1 MTQNSKKTKAQL
13 VEELTALGVNASMSL
28 KKDELVALL
37 DAQSGGGS
45 GEGSGIK
52 PSTPLAGQ
60 EDLANRTLDWKYQ
73 APAEDS
79 ADAAPS
85 AAPEFVAAAEAR
97 TRSGTCT
104 SPNTRNRTCDR
115 CPKRGRRHVRNH
127 QIVDRG
133 CGSCCSLLDHFLS
146 NTNDNLHSLH
156 NGYADYLAT
165 TLALTPV
172 SAFLKQGDRQCS
184 YVSSHSLCFGLQ
196 NLLKILQNVKCAQA

>member
-13 VEELTALGVNASMSL
+13 VEELTALGVDASMSL

-85 AAPEFVAAAEAR
+85 AAPEFVDAANPEPAAEPTPAPALES
-97 TRSGTCT
+97 TSAAPAASAPQEAGGMSGTT
-104 SPNTRNRTCDR
+104 
-115 CPKRGRRHVRNH
+115 K
-127 QIVDRG
+127 
-133 CGSCCSLLDHFLS
+133 LLIAVAVLVVIYWIIF
-146 NTNDNLHSLH
+146 
-156 NGYADYLAT
+156 
-165 TLALTPV
+165 
-172 SAFLKQGDRQCS
+172 
-184 YVSSHSLCFGLQ
+184 
-196 NLLKILQNVKCAQA
+196 

>member
-1 MTQNSKKTKAQL
+1 MTKNSKKTKAQL
-13 VEELTALGVNASMSL
+13 VEELTALGVDSSMSL

-85 AAPEFVAAAEAR
+85 AAPEFVAAPDPEPAAEPAPAPKPEPASAAPSASASQEAGDM
-97 TRSGTCT
+97 SGTT
-104 SPNTRNRTCDR
+104 
-115 CPKRGRRHVRNH
+115 KLLIAVAV
-127 QIVDRG
+127 IVV
-133 CGSCCSLLDHFLS
+133 LYWIIF
-146 NTNDNLHSLH
+146 
-156 NGYADYLAT
+156 
-165 TLALTPV
+165 
-172 SAFLKQGDRQCS
+172 
-184 YVSSHSLCFGLQ
+184 
-196 NLLKILQNVKCAQA
+196 

>member
-13 VEELTALGVNASMSL
+13 VEELTALGVGASMSL

-85 AAPEFVAAAEAR
+85 AAPEFVAADPEPVEEPSPAPEPASSAHAASAPQEAGGM
-97 TRSGTCT
+97 SGTT
-104 SPNTRNRTCDR
+104 
-115 CPKRGRRHVRNH
+115 K
-127 QIVDRG
+127 
-133 CGSCCSLLDHFLS
+133 LLIAVAVLVVLYWIIF
-146 NTNDNLHSLH
+146 
-156 NGYADYLAT
+156 
-165 TLALTPV
+165 
-172 SAFLKQGDRQCS
+172 
-184 YVSSHSLCFGLQ
+184 
-196 NLLKILQNVKCAQA
+196 

>member
-13 VEELTALGVNASMSL
+13 VEELTALGVDSSMSL

-73 APAEDS
+73 APAQDS

-85 AAPEFVAAAEAR
+85 AAPEFVAAPDPEPAAEPAPDPKPEPASAAPSASASQEAGDM
-97 TRSGTCT
+97 SGTT
-104 SPNTRNRTCDR
+104 
-115 CPKRGRRHVRNH
+115 KLLIAVAV
-127 QIVDRG
+127 IVV
-133 CGSCCSLLDHFLS
+133 LYWIIF
-146 NTNDNLHSLH
+146 
-156 NGYADYLAT
+156 
-165 TLALTPV
+165 
-172 SAFLKQGDRQCS
+172 
-184 YVSSHSLCFGLQ
+184 
-196 NLLKILQNVKCAQA
+196 

>member
-13 VEELTALGVNASMSL
+13 VEELTALGVDSSMSL

-73 APAEDS
+73 APAQDS

-85 AAPEFVAAAEAR
+85 AAPEFVAAPDQEPAAEPAPAPKPEPASAAPSASASQEAGDM
-97 TRSGTCT
+97 SGT
-104 SPNTRNRTCDR
+104 N
-115 CPKRGRRHVRNH
+115 KLLIAVAV
-127 QIVDRG
+127 IVV
-133 CGSCCSLLDHFLS
+133 LYWIIF
-146 NTNDNLHSLH
+146 
-156 NGYADYLAT
+156 
-165 TLALTPV
+165 
-172 SAFLKQGDRQCS
+172 
-184 YVSSHSLCFGLQ
+184 
-196 NLLKILQNVKCAQA
+196 

>member
-13 VEELTALGVNASMSL
+13 VEELTALGVDASMSL

-73 APAEDS
+73 APADDS

-85 AAPEFVAAAEAR
+85 TAPEFVAADPEPAAEPAPAP
-97 TRSGTCT
+97 TLEPASTAPAAPAPQEAGGMSGTT
-104 SPNTRNRTCDR
+104 
-115 CPKRGRRHVRNH
+115 K
-127 QIVDRG
+127 
-133 CGSCCSLLDHFLS
+133 LLIAVAVLVVLYWIIF
-146 NTNDNLHSLH
+146 
-156 NGYADYLAT
+156 
-165 TLALTPV
+165 
-172 SAFLKQGDRQCS
+172 
-184 YVSSHSLCFGLQ
+184 
-196 NLLKILQNVKCAQA
+196 

>member
-13 VEELTALGVNASMSL
+13 VEELTALGVDSSMSL

-73 APAEDS
+73 APAQDS

-85 AAPEFVAAAEAR
+85 AAPEFVAAPDPEPAAEPAPAPKPEPASAAPSASASQEAGDM
-97 TRSGTCT
+97 SGTT
-104 SPNTRNRTCDR
+104 
-115 CPKRGRRHVRNH
+115 KLLIAVAV
-127 QIVDRG
+127 IVV
-133 CGSCCSLLDHFLS
+133 F
-146 NTNDNLHSLH
+146 
-156 NGYADYLAT
+156 YWII
-165 TLALTPV
+165 
-172 SAFLKQGDRQCS
+172 F
-184 YVSSHSLCFGLQ
+184 
-196 NLLKILQNVKCAQA
+196 

>member
-13 VEELTALGVNASMSL
+13 VEELTALGVDSSMSL

-73 APAEDS
+73 APAQDS

-85 AAPEFVAAAEAR
+85 AAPEFVAAPDQEPAAEPAPAPKPEPASAAPSASASQEAGDM
-97 TRSGTCT
+97 SGTT
-104 SPNTRNRTCDR
+104 
-115 CPKRGRRHVRNH
+115 KLLIAVAI
-127 QIVDRG
+127 IVV
-133 CGSCCSLLDHFLS
+133 LYWIIF
-146 NTNDNLHSLH
+146 
-156 NGYADYLAT
+156 
-165 TLALTPV
+165 
-172 SAFLKQGDRQCS
+172 
-184 YVSSHSLCFGLQ
+184 
-196 NLLKILQNVKCAQA
+196 

>member
-13 VEELTALGVNASMSL
+13 IEELTALGVDASMSL

-73 APAEDS
+73 APADDS

-85 AAPEFVAAAEAR
+85 AAPEFVPAADPEPVAEPEPAPTAR
-97 TRSGTCT
+97 ISGPCSLCPTRG
-104 SPNTRNRTCDR
+104 
-115 CPKRGRRHVRNH
+115 GRHVRNH
-127 QIVDRG
+127 KIVNRG
-133 CGSCCSLLDHFLS
+133 CGSCCSVLDHFLS

-165 TLALTPV
+165 TPALTPI
-172 SAFLKQGDRQCS
+172 SAFLK
-184 YVSSHSLCFGLQ
+184 
-196 NLLKILQNVKCAQA
+196 

>member
-13 VEELTALGVNASMSL
+13 VEELTALGVDASMSL

-73 APAEDS
+73 APADDS

-85 AAPEFVAAAEAR
+85 AAPEFVAADPEPAAEPSPTHEPASSAHAASAPQEAGGM
-97 TRSGTCT
+97 SGTT
-104 SPNTRNRTCDR
+104 
-115 CPKRGRRHVRNH
+115 K
-127 QIVDRG
+127 
-133 CGSCCSLLDHFLS
+133 LLIAVAVLVVLYWIIF
-146 NTNDNLHSLH
+146 
-156 NGYADYLAT
+156 
-165 TLALTPV
+165 
-172 SAFLKQGDRQCS
+172 
-184 YVSSHSLCFGLQ
+184 
-196 NLLKILQNVKCAQA
+196 

>member
-13 VEELTALGVNASMSL
+13 VEELTALGVDSSMSL

-73 APAEDS
+73 APAQDS

-85 AAPEFVAAAEAR
+85 AAPDPEPAAEPAPAPKPEPASAAPSASASQEAGDM
-97 TRSGTCT
+97 SGTT
-104 SPNTRNRTCDR
+104 
-115 CPKRGRRHVRNH
+115 KLLIAVAV
-127 QIVDRG
+127 IV
-133 CGSCCSLLDHFLS
+133 
-146 NTNDNLHSLH
+146 
-156 NGYADYLAT
+156 
-165 TLALTPV
+165 
-172 SAFLKQGDRQCS
+172 
-184 YVSSHSLCFGLQ
+184 
-196 NLLKILQNVKCAQA
+196 ILYWIIF